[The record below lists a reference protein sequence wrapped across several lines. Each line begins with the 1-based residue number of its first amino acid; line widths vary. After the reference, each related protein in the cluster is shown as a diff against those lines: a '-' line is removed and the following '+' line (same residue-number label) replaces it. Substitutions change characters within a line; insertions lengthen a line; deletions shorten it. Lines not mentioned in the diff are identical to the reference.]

1 MSTNRSTDT
10 IKAASSPPSAVPLE
24 IEADDDR
31 WGARRWALCL
41 RIAANLAA
49 ASIAW
54 AVGGCSSIGPATVPR
69 DRADYSTAISDSWKQ
84 QTLLNIVRVRY
95 GDFPIFMEV
104 AQVISGYAVTTS
116 ATAGLSAANFTSSS
130 VGGPAAVGG
139 SAAVGATYLDRPTI
153 VYAPLTG
160 TDFIKT
166 LMSPVPPSAV
176 LFLLQSGYAA
186 TVVLP
191 LTVDSINGVANE
203 SRRAG
208 LSRPVSPEF
217 VRLTQLLYE
226 LQQANALQIRID
238 RGKDKTETSVIGFPP
253 VNVAP
258 VVALKIAEVG
268 RILHITNLGQ
278 THQVLYG
285 GWSGKGDEIAMT
297 TRSMLQ
303 LMQEIGIL
311 AQIPE
316 ADIAGGK
323 ATPGASSIP
332 SSTTER
338 LPLLNIE
345 SGSAPPAEAYA
356 AVRYKGHWFWIAD
369 NDVRS
374 KSIFTGVMLLFSI
387 SDVGVRTPPPVV
399 TIPAQ

>member
-1 MSTNRSTDT
+1 M
-10 IKAASSPPSAVPLE
+10 KA
-24 IEADDDR
+24 D
-31 WGARRWALCL
+31 
-41 RIAANLAA
+41 RIAIVLGTVLI
-49 ASIAW
+49 ASAIGA
-54 AVGGCSSIGPATVPR
+54 CSSIGPPTVPR
-69 DRADYSTAISDSWKQ
+69 DRVDYSTAISDSWKQ

-95 GDFPIFMEV
+95 GDFPVFVEV
-104 AQVISGYAVTTS
+104 AQVISGYAF
-116 ATAGLSAANFTSSS
+116 TANANASFGAANFTSTA
-130 VGGPAAVGG
+130 VGGPAAIGG
-139 SAAVGATYLDRPTI
+139 SAAVGASYLDRPTI

-176 LFLLQSGYAA
+176 LFLLQAGYSAA
-186 TVVLP
+186 VVLP
-191 LTVDSINGVANE
+191 LTVDSINGVVNE

-226 LQQANALQIRID
+226 LQQVNALQIRIE
-238 RGKDKTETSVIGFPP
+238 RGKTETSLIGFPP

-258 VVALKIAEVG
+258 DIASKIAEVG
-268 RILHITNLGQ
+268 RILHITDLGR
-278 THQVLYG
+278 THRVLYG
-285 GWSGKGDEIAMT
+285 GWSGKGDEIAIT

-303 LMQEIGIL
+303 VMQEIGIL
-311 AQIPE
+311 AQVPE

-323 ATPGASSIP
+323 ATPGTSTIP
-332 SSTTER
+332 SSTSER
-338 LPLLNIE
+338 PPLLNIM
-345 SGSAPPAEAYA
+345 SGSAPPPDAYA
-356 AVRYKGHWFWIAD
+356 AIRYKGRWFWIAD